1 MTERKALDP
10 TTTAV
15 LVVDVQKLWT
25 ELAGSFMDPPV
36 ADVLPRIARLVD
48 AGRAAGAT
56 TILIRQIMTADEH
69 TPNTMQWYD
78 FIRSNM
84 LPGCPAA
91 EFDPCIVPQPGD
103 LEIIKKRYSAFV
115 GTSLDELLRERGIT
129 SVVVLGLTTNMCVHS
144 TVRDAWQ
151 RDYETITLADCCT
164 ELTDVGEHAHEW
176 SLAWTAR
183 NFGEV
188 CTSDEVIERW
198 AAAREQ
204 AQTTPQAQLEGTR

>member
-25 ELAGSFMDPPV
+25 ELLGTLVDPPIV
-36 ADVLPRIARLVD
+36 DVLPRIARLVD

-56 TILIRQIMTADEH
+56 TILIRQIMTEDEH
-69 TPNTMQWYD
+69 TANTMQWYD

-84 LPGCPAA
+84 LPGSAGI
-91 EFDPCIVPQPGD
+91 EFDPCIAPQPGD

-115 GTSLDELLRERGIT
+115 GTSLDELLRDRGIT
-129 SVVVLGLTTNMCVHS
+129 SVVVLGLSTNMCVHS

-164 ELTDVGEHAHEW
+164 EFTDVDERSHEW

-188 CTSDEVIERW
+188 CSSDDVIDRW
-198 AAAREQ
+198 AA
-204 AQTTPQAQLEGTR
+204 TTQMPGPGLPHLEATSR

>member
-1 MTERKALDP
+1 MAERTALDP

-25 ELAGSFMDPPV
+25 ELVGALMDPPV
-36 ADVLPRIARLVD
+36 ANVLPRITRLVD
-48 AGRAAGAT
+48 AGRTAGAT
-56 TILIRQIMTADEH
+56 TILIRSIMTADEH
-69 TPNTMQWYD
+69 TPNTTQWHD

-84 LPGCPAA
+84 LPGCPAV

-103 LEIIKKRYSAFV
+103 LEIIKERYSAFV
-115 GTSLDELLRERGIT
+115 GTSLEELLRERGIT

-164 ELTDVGEHAHEW
+164 EFTDVSEHAHEW

-188 CTSDEVIERW
+188 CDSDEVIDRW
-198 AAAREQ
+198 AAAGDR
-204 AQTTPQAQLEGTR
+204 AQTVSQAQLQVTR